1 MEETM
6 SPYRTSTSARIV
18 SGAVVFALI
27 GVGLI
32 PTLGLNAPV
41 ALSAVLM
48 ISITATIIGLLQG
61 AQEHTG
67 AVAAV
72 AIAAPLAMFPYVLL
86 SLLVLKLA
94 PHWALAFVAAG
105 VLVLATMV
113 LATVTVRKRA
123 AQASGVANTVH
134 G

>member
-1 MEETM
+1 M

-18 SGAVVFALI
+18 SGAVAFALI

-32 PTLGLNAPV
+32 PTLGLNAPM

-48 ISITATIIGLLQG
+48 IAITATIVGLMQG
-61 AQEHTG
+61 ANQHTG

-72 AIAAPLAMFPYVLL
+72 AIAAPLALFPYVLT
-86 SLLVLKLA
+86 SLIVLKLA
-94 PHWALAFVAAG
+94 PGWALAFVAVG
-105 VLVLATMV
+105 ILVLAASV
-113 LATVTVRKRA
+113 LGSITVRKRA
-123 AQASGVANTVH
+123 AQASGVANPAH